1 MKTLPRCLIILVL
14 LGMCITTPMLS
25 QSGERDSTRHPYR
38 VNYWVSG
45 PLLAAGMTAN
55 LLGLERIREKKT
67 ITPLELQALDR
78 DLLSSMDRFSFR
90 QNPADIEAFQNYS
103 DLILAGS
110 VLLPITLLFDRDIRG
125 DWTDVFVMYLET
137 MSISPN
143 IYEWGFF
150 GPHFLN
156 RIRPVSYYEEL
167 SYEVRSEGNN
177 RNSFY
182 SGHVSSVAASTF
194 FFVKVYSDYHPEIG
208 NNKYLLYGAALLP
221 PLALGYCRIRSL
233 RHFPSDILVGI
244 GVGALCGILV
254 PELHRIS
261 DENITLGLYTTPEA
275 TGLAIQF
282 IP

>member
-14 LGMCITTPMLS
+14 LGMCITAPMLS
-25 QSGERDSTRHPYR
+25 QSGERDSTRHPYH

-45 PLLAAGMTAN
+45 PLLAAGLTAN
-55 LLGLERIREKKT
+55 LLGLEGIRGKAT

-78 DLLSSMDRFSFR
+78 DLLSSMDRFALR
-90 QNPADIEAFQNYS
+90 QDPADIDAYLEYSNY
-103 DLILAGS
+103 ILAGS
-110 VLLPITLLFDRDIRG
+110 VLLPVTLLFDRGIRG
-125 DWTDVFVMYLET
+125 DWAEVLVIYLEA
-137 MSISPN
+137 MSLCSN

-167 SYEVRSEGNN
+167 SYEVRGESNN

-194 FFVKVYSDYHPEIG
+194 FLVKVYNDYHPEIG

-233 RHFPSDILVGI
+233 RHFPSDILLGI
-244 GVGALCGILV
+244 GMGALCGILV

-261 DENITLGLYTTPEA
+261 DENITLGIYTTPEA